1 VISEIGQL
9 LQSNLLLLQG
19 SLFGI
24 TNFIEL
30 ENQLLSSGIDRTC
43 QSESNIIDMQY
54 LFLRIFLC
62 RNTVLKRTDFLTS
75 SPEDLGSGNSLQLQ

>member
-1 VISEIGQL
+1 MISEIGQL

-30 ENQLLSSGIDRTC
+30 ENQLLSSGIDCTC
-43 QSESNIIDMQY
+43 QPESNVIYMQY
-54 LFLRIFLC
+54 LLLLSFLC
-62 RNTVLKRTDFLTS
+62 HNAVLTRADFLTS
-75 SPEDLGSGNSLQLQ
+75 STGD